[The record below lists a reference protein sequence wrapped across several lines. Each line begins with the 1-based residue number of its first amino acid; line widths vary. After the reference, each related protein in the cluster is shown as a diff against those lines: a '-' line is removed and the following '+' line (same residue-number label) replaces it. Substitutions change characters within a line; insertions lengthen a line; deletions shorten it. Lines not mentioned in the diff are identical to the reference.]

1 MDSTVEWPS
10 GQAVVYANASGNA
23 LTKVGHLL

>member
-1 MDSTVEWPS
+1 MDSTSLWS